1 MKLKRH
7 EAAELER
14 FLVAVDRAL
23 TRRVSLIVIGGSALS
38 LGYGITSVTT
48 DIDIYGGPAATVGLN
63 TSDIDTYGNRTASA
77 HDGRAGLD
85 AIQEAARIA
94 RADTDLDI
102 PIAESTIAQLP
113 DGFETRLVR
122 VLPDLEHLELW
133 VPEVY
138 DLAAA
143 KLLRG
148 NDHDR
153 QQLAELNHLVRLDR
167 STLIERFNLL
177 LENYVG
183 DPLEPRWSLYHLVTE
198 IWGEVA
204 AVDLRP

>member
-23 TRRVSLIVIGGSALS
+23 TRRVNLIVIGGSALS

-48 DIDIYGGPAATVGLN
+48 DIDTF
-63 TSDIDTYGNRTASA
+63 GNRTASA

-102 PIAESTIAQLP
+102 PIAESTIAQFP

-122 VLPDLEHLELW
+122 VLPGLEHLELW

-148 NDHDR
+148 NEHDR
-153 QQLAELNHLVRLDR
+153 QQLAELYHLVRLDR
-167 STLIERFNLL
+167 STLIKRFNLL

-183 DPLEPRWSLYHLVTE
+183 DPLEPRWSLYQLVTE

>member
-1 MKLKRH
+1 MKVKRH
-7 EAAELER
+7 NAAELKR

-38 LGYGITSVTT
+38 LGYGVTSVTT
-48 DIDIYGGPAATVGLN
+48 DIDTYGGVVATGGMR
-63 TSDIDTYGNRTASA
+63 DIDTFGHRTASA
-77 HDGRAGLD
+77 SDGPAGLD
-85 AIQEAARIA
+85 AIDDAARTA
-94 RADTDLDI
+94 RADTGLDI
-102 PIAESTIAQLP
+102 PIAESTIAQFT
-113 DGFETRLVR
+113 DGFETRLLR
-122 VLPDLEHLELW
+122 VLPDLERLELW
-133 VPEVY
+133 VPELY

-148 NDHDR
+148 NEHDR
-153 QQLAELNHLVRLDR
+153 QQLVELHHLVRLDR

-177 LENYVG
+177 LANYVG

-204 AVDLRP
+204 SIDLRP